1 MAMEYNSKVCGT
13 QLEACCFP

>member
-13 QLEACCFP
+13 QLEACCFH